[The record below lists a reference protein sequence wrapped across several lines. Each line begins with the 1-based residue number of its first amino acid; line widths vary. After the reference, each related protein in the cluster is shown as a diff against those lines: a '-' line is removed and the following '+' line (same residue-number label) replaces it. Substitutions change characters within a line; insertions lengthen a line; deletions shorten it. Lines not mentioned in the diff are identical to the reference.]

1 MVYSPIFT
9 LLLRKVPLAQHQT
22 QCHTRVPGETL
33 VEDTNILDLRG
44 LNCPLPVMKTR
55 KHLKRMAKGEQL
67 VVKATD
73 PMSAIDIPHMCQQ
86 DGHVLIENKMVGD
99 VRQFKI
105 EC

>member
-1 MVYSPIFT
+1 M
-9 LLLRKVPLAQHQT
+9 
-22 QCHTRVPGETL
+22 
-33 VEDTNILDLRG
+33 DTTDILDLRG

-73 PMSAIDIPHMCQQ
+73 PMSAIDIPHMCQE
-86 DGHVLIENKMVGD
+86 DGHVLIESKVVGD
-99 VRQFKI
+99 VRHFKI

>member
-1 MVYSPIFT
+1 M
-9 LLLRKVPLAQHQT
+9 
-22 QCHTRVPGETL
+22 
-33 VEDTNILDLRG
+33 EDTDILDLRG

-55 KHLKRMAKGEQL
+55 KHLKRMAKGMQL

-73 PMSAIDIPHMCQQ
+73 PMSAIDIPHMCQE
-86 DGHVLIENKMVGD
+86 DGHVLIESKMVDD